1 MFVDGVPHN
10 RKNAALVRAV
20 VGMAHGLG
28 LTVVAEGVETQAQRD
43 FLTDV
48 GCDLLQGYLFSQ
60 PIPPKA
66 LARLID
72 NQPDSW
78 KPTARIAS

>member
-1 MFVDGVPHN
+1 M
-10 RKNAALVRAV
+10 
-20 VGMAHGLG
+20 
-28 LTVVAEGVETQAQRD
+28 AEGVETQAQRD

-60 PIPPKA
+60 PVPPKA
-66 LARLID
+66 LVHLIAD
-72 NQPDSW
+72 QPDSW